1 MKIITSCN
9 KSYNSK
15 MIMDYN
21 SLRSMIAEC
30 FEDYEFVEFLWAH
43 MSNNPNIIIG
53 FIEPSETVDRYVFK
67 YKFGKDQTVY
77 SHTYSLKDI
86 ESNIRKTCGYF
97 NERIK

>member
-30 FEDYEFVEFLWAH
+30 SEDYEFVEFLWAH

-86 ESNIRKTCGYF
+86 ASKIRKTCGYF

>member
-1 MKIITSCN
+1 MKIITSSN

-21 SLRSMIAEC
+21 SLRSMMAEC
-30 FEDYEFVEFLWAH
+30 SEDYEFVEFLWAH
-43 MSNNPNIIIG
+43 MSNNPNIVIG
-53 FIEPSETVDRYVFK
+53 FIEPAETVDKYVFK
-67 YKFGKDQTVY
+67 YKFGKDQTMY

-86 ESNIRKTCGYF
+86 AMNIRKTCGYF